1 MSTALSTRGLLPF
14 HLSILEELHDP
25 LTSDLLLLARGLGLR
40 RIVCALMQIYESPK
54 NLVLLV
60 NASPEEEAAIGEELG
75 IMGCRKP
82 GLRVVGYEMPKKD
95 RQDLYKKGGLI
106 SVTSRILVVDIL
118 QSDIP
123 TELITGILV
132 LHAEKVNALSL
143 EAFIVRLYREKN
155 KTGFLKA
162 FSDQPEHITSGLSPL
177 KNIMKELQLRAVHI
191 YPRFHEKVK
200 EALEK
205 KRADVVELHQPM
217 TDLMKDIHGAI
228 VQCMNT
234 TLSELKRSNTTLDL
248 DELNVENAYFRSFD
262 AIVRRQL
269 DPVWH
274 KVGPRTKQ
282 LVSDLATLRRLLT
295 YLLTYD
301 ALAFHA
307 YLETIIASNSVSS
320 SGAARQNHSPWL
332 LTDAAHI
339 IFQSAKR
346 RCYNLSAPVAP
357 PVIDLADD
365 DEAWDALDEAEG
377 RMISKEN
384 RADTDAEKRRC
395 PKWLPDGMDPV
406 LEELPKWSLLADVL
420 KEIEEEIM
428 RQESTGSM
436 PNKGTNTVLVMTSST
451 RTSTVLTEFLT
462 SMDTDAQA
470 GTQGRK
476 MMEDKLRL
484 YFWWKAKLS
493 EDGKSRTFERPPD
506 KGSNN
511 PPNEISEALKK
522 KDKDRRERVAS
533 RRRVRGGAAG
543 AAASAESGRSRGTAD
558 RVGMT
563 LGEEVMRDEAEN
575 IAEFLATQS
584 APAAATHGA
593 AISGG
598 NTLTAFDEDL
608 ALALTLSENTTAFE
622 SEFEEFYGLL
632 PPQQTVIMRAYSD
645 DSDDRMLAESQPR
658 FIVMFEPNQDFVR
671 RIEVYRS
678 SNPGL
683 GVRVYF
689 MLYQTSCEEHK
700 YLAGLRREKEAFERL
715 IKERGTMLMPIIED
729 HRAGTEAGEAMIKTI
744 SSRMAG
750 GRREVSTEPSRVIV
764 DMREFRST
772 LPSLL
777 HASKLLVVPATL
789 TVGDYIL
796 TPDICVERKSIPDLV
811 SSFNSGRLYTQCEL
825 MSVHYKQPVLL
836 IEFEENKSFSLEI
849 VQDVK
854 AYAKPTSKYP
864 SKNKPAGSEPT
875 AAPSVQAKLVLLT
888 LTFPRV
894 RVIWSSS
901 PYATADIFN
910 DLKANAPEPDYH
922 VAVVVGAD
930 RDPQQSA
937 GGDGEGDDAA
947 AEELLRSLP
956 GITDKNL
963 AYVKRRVG
971 SVRGLCDMG
980 LEEVKEILGDEPGK
994 RCWDFLHWGEAKGK
1008 GKEKA

>member
-1 MSTALSTRGLLPF
+1 MSSDILNHDLLPF
-14 HLSILEELHDP
+14 HLSILEHFHDP

-40 RIVCALMQIYESPK
+40 KILCTLMQIYDSPQ

-75 IMGCRKP
+75 IMGCRNP
-82 GLRVVGYEMPKKD
+82 GLRMVGYEMPKKD

-106 SVTSRILVVDIL
+106 SVTSRILVVDML

-123 TELITGILV
+123 TDLITGLLM
-132 LHAEKVNALSL
+132 LHAERVNALSL

-155 KTGFLKA
+155 KKGFLKA

-177 KNIMKELQLRAVHI
+177 KNIMKELQLRTVHI
-191 YPRFHEKVK
+191 YPRFHTSVK
-200 EALEK
+200 DSLEK
-205 KRADVVELHQPM
+205 NRADVIELYQPM
-217 TDLMKDIHGAI
+217 TKLMNDIHSGI
-228 VQCMNT
+228 VQCMST

-248 DELNVENAYFRSFD
+248 DDLNVENAYFRSFD

-282 LVSDLATLRRLLT
+282 LVNDLATLRRLLT

-307 YLETIIASNSVSS
+307 YLESIIASNSISA

-346 RCYNLSAPVAP
+346 RCYTLAAPTVSRP
-357 PVIDLADD
+357 PVIDLVD
-365 DEAWDALDEAEG
+365 DEDAWDALDEIQGQSGNKDKGKAVE
-377 RMISKEN
+377 
-384 RADTDAEKRRC
+384 RRR
-395 PKWLPDGMDPV
+395 PKWLPGGMDMV
-406 LEELPKWSLLADVL
+406 LEELPKWSLLAEVL

-428 RQESTGSM
+428 RQESAGMSS
-436 PNKGTNTVLVMTSST
+436 KGTNTVLVMTSST
-451 RTSTVLTEFLT
+451 QTSTALNEFLS
-462 SMDTDAQA
+462 SMDPEAA
-470 GTQGRK
+470 PGAQGRQ
-476 MMEDKLRL
+476 MMEAKLRGYL
-484 YFWWKAKLS
+484 WWKAKLNDDKKARPS
-493 EDGKSRTFERPPD
+493 EKPSDKPVPRPA
-506 KGSNN
+506 SE
-511 PPNEISEALKK
+511 EISEALKK
-522 KDKDRRERVAS
+522 KDRDKRDRMAS
-533 RRRVRGGAAG
+533 RRRVRGGASGTVSAG
-543 AAASAESGRSRGTAD
+543 QND
-558 RVGMT
+558 R
-563 LGEEVMRDEAEN
+563 D
-575 IAEFLATQS
+575 ISSIQS
-584 APAAATHGA
+584 Q
-593 AISGG
+593 
-598 NTLTAFDEDL
+598 FD
-608 ALALTLSENTTAFE
+608 
-622 SEFEEFYGLL
+622 EFYGLL
-632 PPQQTVIMRAYSD
+632 PPQQTVLVRGYSD
-645 DSDDRMLAESQPR
+645 DSDDRMLAEIQPR
-658 FIVMFEPNQDFVR
+658 FIVIFEPNQDFIR

-683 GVRVYF
+683 GIRVYF

-700 YLAGLRREKEAFERL
+700 YLAGLRREKDAFERL

-744 SSRMAG
+744 STRVAG
-750 GRREVSTEPSRVIV
+750 GRKEVSTEPSKVVV

-777 HASKLLVVPATL
+777 HASKLLVIPATL
-789 TVGDYIL
+789 IVGDYIL

-825 MSVHYKQPVLL
+825 MSVHYKQPILL
-836 IEFEENKSFSLEI
+836 IEFEEYKSFSLEI
-849 VQDVK
+849 IQDMK
-854 AYAKPTSKYP
+854 TYAKPTSKHP
-864 SKNKPAGSEPT
+864 SKNKATGSEPS
-875 AAPSVQAKLVLLT
+875 APPSIQSKLVLLT

-894 RVIWSSS
+894 RIIWSSS

-910 DLKANAPEPDYH
+910 DLKANLPEPDVRH
-922 VAVVVGAD
+922 AIGIGAE
-930 RDPQQSA
+930 RDTNEGA
-937 GGDGEGDDAA
+937 AGDGERDDAA

-971 SVRGLCDMG
+971 SVRGLCDMT
-980 LEEVKEILGDEPGK
+980 LEEVKQVLGDDPGK
-994 RCWDFLHWGEAKGK
+994 RCWEFLHWGERQG
-1008 GKEKA
+1008 